1 MAHLFICTGEVS
13 GDLQGS
19 ALIKALREA
28 DPSLRISAVGGQRMA
43 AAGATLLHDTTGI
56 SSMGLIEALPFILP
70 TLWMEQK
77 IRRFLDRDRP
87 DLAILIDYIGVNNRM
102 GLRLHKLGIPVIFYI
117 APQEWVWSYTP
128 QLSSDITTYSRLILA
143 IFRAEADHYQQHG
156 GSVTWVGHPMV
167 DILAGVCDRE
177 TARQHLC
184 QSLGWP
190 DPGRIITLVPASR
203 PQELRLVAPQI
214 IAAALQIQAQVGA
227 CRFVLPLARPQF
239 RKPLAKLIR
248 RSGLSIQL
256 WDGDTRLALRAADL
270 VIAKSGT
277 VNLETAIL
285 GVPQVV
291 VYRLHPI
298 TYWIGKQ
305 LLNIKIPFASPTNL
319 VLMREIVP
327 ELLQEAATPERITAA
342 ALPLLTDTAR
352 QQQLQA
358 DYAEMRSQLGQPGV
372 LKRAVSEIQRLLA
385 GLSQS

>member
-1 MAHLFICTGEVS
+1 MAHIFICTGEVS

-19 ALIKALREA
+19 ALIKALRDA
-28 DPSLRISAVGGQRMA
+28 DPSLRLSAVGGQRMA

-128 QLSSDITTYSRLILA
+128 QLSSDLTTYSRLILA

-156 GSVTWVGHPMV
+156 GAVTWVGHPMV
-167 DILAGVCDRE
+167 DILAGVCDRA

-184 QSLGWP
+184 QSLGWSET
-190 DPGRIITLVPASR
+190 DRIITLVPASR

-214 IAAALQIQAQVGA
+214 IAAAARIQAQVGA
-227 CRFVLPLARPQF
+227 CRFILPLARPQF
-239 RKPLAKLIR
+239 RQPLAQLIQ
-248 RSGLSIQL
+248 RSGLAIQL
-256 WDGDTRLALRAADL
+256 WQGDTRLALRAADL

-305 LLNIKIPFASPTNL
+305 ILKIKIPFASPTNL

-327 ELLQEAATPERITAA
+327 ELLQAAATPERITAA
-342 ALPLLTDTAR
+342 ALPLLTDTSR

-372 LKRAVSEIQRLLA
+372 LKRAVGEILRLLA
-385 GLSQS
+385 SLGH

>member
-1 MAHLFICTGEVS
+1 MAHIFVCTGEVS

-28 DPSLRISAVGGQRMA
+28 DPSLRLSAVGGQRMA
-43 AAGATLLHDTTGI
+43 AAGAELLHDTTGI

-77 IRRFLDRDRP
+77 IGRFLARDRP

-128 QLSSDITTYSRLILA
+128 QLSSDITTYSQLILA

-156 GSVTWVGHPMV
+156 GNVTWVGHPMV
-167 DILAGVCDRE
+167 DMLVGICDRE
-177 TARQHLC
+177 TARQHLG

-190 DPGRIITLVPASR
+190 DTERIITLVPASR
-203 PQELRLVAPQI
+203 PQELRLVAPQVI
-214 IAAALQIQAQVGA
+214 TAAQQIQAQVGA

-239 RKPLAKLIR
+239 RKPLAQLIK

-256 WDGDTRLALRAADL
+256 WEGDTRLALRAADL

-291 VYRLHPI
+291 VYRLHPL
-298 TYWIGKQ
+298 TYWIGKHI
-305 LLNIKIPFASPTNL
+305 LKIKIPFASPTNL
-319 VLMREIVP
+319 VLMREIIP
-327 ELLQEAATPERITAA
+327 ELLQAAATPERITAA
-342 ALPLLTDTAR
+342 ALPLLADTTR

-358 DYAEMRSQLGQPGV
+358 DYAEMRAHLGQPGV
-372 LKRAVSEIQRLLA
+372 LKRAVAEIQRVLA
-385 GLSQS
+385 TLS